1 MDLDDIK
8 RTRSQYQNQHV
19 ALSHLDPLF
28 RERCFMMMGSD
39 PQSFKEDFHDPKW
52 QETMGDE
59 FGFIED
65 NKTWELVTLPPG
77 RKLV

>member
-19 ALSHLDPLF
+19 ALSHLDPFF

-39 PQSFKEDFHDPKW
+39 PQSFKEAFHSPRWQVAMDEEFDP
-52 QETMGDE
+52 
-59 FGFIED
+59 
-65 NKTWELVTLPPG
+65 L
-77 RKLV
+77 